1 MNKSSKRKRCIL
13 IVGDIKD
20 GEHSSNYVAEC
31 FNDID
36 GVLVLKNNSEKHE
49 MKLLKTLMKEKPE
62 IIIIL
67 TEIKNTKKIHIK
79 ASKEL
84 KKFLPTHKHIAKS
97 NKVKV
102 QNFIINIINNINIP
116 YCYVELPKDMD
127 FAEKFNIQ
135 SSIIKKI
142 MINLFSEIYI

>member
-13 IVGDIKD
+13 IVGDMKD
-20 GEHSSNYVAEC
+20 GEQSSNYVVEC

-36 GVLVLKNNSEKHE
+36 GVLVLKNIVEKHK
-49 MKLLKTLMKEKPE
+49 MKFLKILMKEKPE

-67 TEIKNTKKIHIK
+67 TEIKNIKKIHIK
-79 ASKEL
+79 ISKEL
-84 KKFLPTHKHIAKS
+84 KKFLPTNKHIAKS
-97 NKVKV
+97 NKIKS
-102 QNFIINIINNINIP
+102 NPFIIDIIDNLNIP
-116 YCYVELPKDMD
+116 YCHVELPKDMD

-135 SSIIKKI
+135 SSIIKKL